1 MPRFRFPLQPVLDLR
16 QREEDARQKAVA
28 ELDQERRRIEDGLR
42 RRQRSIAEARDD
54 VRTGL
59 IGPIDPQGLRSQAN
73 ASLSLMR
80 DAQRTVLELAGIHRR
95 LELARSELQEAARRR
110 RALELLRDRRETE
123 WRRSIDRREQAAIDE
138 LATNRTRIS
147 VQEGI

>member
-16 QREEDARQKAVA
+16 QREEDAKQKVVA
-28 ELDQERRRIEDGLR
+28 EIDRERRRIEDGLR
-42 RRQRSIAEARDD
+42 RRQRAISEARED

-59 IGPIDPQGLRSQAN
+59 VGALDPQGLRTQAN
-73 ASLSLMR
+73 ASMSLMR

-95 LELARSELQEAARRR
+95 LERARAELRDAARRR
-110 RALELLRDRRETE
+110 RALELLRERREGE

-138 LATNRTRIS
+138 LSMNRARIS
-147 VQEGI
+147 VQEDF

>member
-42 RRQRSIAEARDD
+42 RRQQSITQARED

-59 IGPIDPQGLRSQAN
+59 VGAIDPQGLRSQAN

-80 DAQRTVLELAGIHRR
+80 DAQRTVLELAGVHRR
-95 LELARSELQEAARRR
+95 LERARSELQEAARRR

-138 LATNRTRIS
+138 LAMNRTRIS
-147 VQEGI
+147 VQEEI